1 MPRLFIAI
9 LPPPIIMTPLMAA
22 MGGVAGARWQSAGQL
37 HLTLSFLGDVR
48 SDYLVDLDAALAAI
62 RHEPI
67 SMSCKGVG
75 HFASKGRATTLWAGA
90 HPAEPLAAL
99 AAKVDHAVRRAGITP
114 QGMAFAAHITLAR
127 LNRSSGP
134 IDIFLA
140 EQADLS
146 TPSAIISAF
155 GLYESHLGP
164 EGCIIYLFARTFFL
178 QMIPQPQ
185 QR

>member
-9 LPPPIIMTPLMAA
+9 PPPPIMLGPLMAA
-22 MGGVAGARWQSAGQL
+22 MGGVAGARWQSAEQL

-48 SDYLVDLDAALAAI
+48 SEHMADLDTALAAI
-62 RHEPI
+62 RHQPI

-75 HFASKGRATTLWAGA
+75 HFASKGRATTLWAST
-90 HPAEPLAAL
+90 HPAEPLSAL
-99 AAKVDHAVRRAGITP
+99 AAKVASAVRRIGIMP

-127 LNRSSGP
+127 LSRSSGS

-164 EGCIIYLFARTFFL
+164 EGASYICLREHSFCR
-178 QMIPQPQ
+178 
-185 QR
+185 